1 MKACVPVCKYCTV
14 RFLTQ
19 ILPQSFQHAV
29 DLHGWDSRPTAAD
42 KNHGV
47 QTLKISTSFDMALHN
62 KSFQGHQDPEPD
74 LLFLIHLFVSCSVQG
89 TITYGADGAQ
99 SCHTNLSSRVQH
111 AEKPVQILLLP
122 TARPWAHPTQ
132 NSSGFCQSQPL
143 KDLYSLSSASPCR
156 FVSLDFSTEV
166 LPYLTKKH
174 TVLVIIPK

>member
-1 MKACVPVCKYCTV
+1 M
-14 RFLTQ
+14 TQ

-111 AEKPVQILLLP
+111 GEKPVQNLLLP
-122 TARPWAHPTQ
+122 TARPCAHPTQ
-132 NSSGFCQSQPL
+132 NSRGFCQSQPL

-166 LPYLTKKH
+166 LPYPPTMLFHILT
-174 TVLVIIPK
+174 

>member
-1 MKACVPVCKYCTV
+1 MQSVELPSSSTV

-74 LLFLIHLFVSCSVQG
+74 LLFFIHHFVSCSVQG
-89 TITYGADGAQ
+89 TVTSGADEAE
-99 SCHTNLSSRVQH
+99 SCQTNLSSMLKNLYRFCCS
-111 AEKPVQILLLP
+111 PLP
-122 TARPWAHPTQ
+122 ALGAIRPNTATFFAR
-132 NSSGFCQSQPL
+132 
-143 KDLYSLSSASPCR
+143 ASPGKTYTA
-156 FVSLDFSTEV
+156 STV
-166 LPYLTKKH
+166 PAPADL
-174 TVLVIIPK
+174 